1 MSGKM
6 YLFYQKSAMTIE
18 HGLNQQQLTKIFESG
33 TTCDPLDEIL
43 SLVAMTQPAFNP
55 SLLNKL
61 SHDVTRHF
69 CGNYPG
75 FRASTT
81 PYHNLKHTTSVALA
95 TARLL
100 HGLTCTGQDIPIQV
114 MEQALYSAYFHDTG
128 LLMETSDRGTSG
140 AIYTQN
146 HEERSIT
153 FMTQYLAENNLSN
166 ILSLECSAVIECTN
180 LTLNPKDITFPSP
193 ASKLAGYILGSAD
206 ILAQMADRYYLERLP
221 FLFQELKEGG
231 LKDHDSAIALIKDT
245 TFFYHNIITE
255 RLEKSFAN
263 TAEAMQAHFHQR
275 WQINDNLYY
284 TNIAKNI
291 DYLKKILSLCED
303 KLECLGTFLK
313 RIPPV

>member
-1 MSGKM
+1 
-6 YLFYQKSAMTIE
+6 MTIE
-18 HGLNQQQLTKIFESG
+18 HGLNHQQLTKIFESG
-33 TTCDPLDEIL
+33 ATSDPFDEVL
-43 SLVAMTQPAFNP
+43 SLVALIQPTFNP
-55 SLLNKL
+55 SLLHKL
-61 SHDVTRHF
+61 DHDVARLF
-69 CGNYPG
+69 NGSYPG

-81 PYHNLKHTTSVALA
+81 PYHNLTHTKSVALA

-100 HGLTCTGQDIPIQV
+100 HGLTCTGRKISIQV

-128 LLMETSDRGTSG
+128 LLMETSDEATSG

-153 FMTQYLAENNLSN
+153 FMTQYLAENNHSKLAP
-166 ILSLECSAVIECTN
+166 LEYSAVIECTN
-180 LTLNPKDITFPSP
+180 LAVNPRDITFPSP
-193 ASKLAGYILGSAD
+193 ASKLAGYSLGSAD

-231 LKDHDSAIALIKDT
+231 LKNHDSAIGLIQDT

-255 RLEKSFAN
+255 RLKKAFSN

-284 TNIAKNI
+284 TNISKNI
-291 DYLKKILSLCED
+291 DYLKKILTLCED
-303 KLECLGTFLK
+303 KLESIGTFLK
-313 RIPPV
+313 RIPPA